1 MNHIKVDIKILIYY
15 NLIGKQVIPIKQ
27 KTKKR
32 FSLFEY
38 VTFSIQNCCGWTLVY
53 MLLQIVS
60 AIFPTL
66 MISISAMFINA
77 FINVYS
83 GIDSIEVLVR
93 YGSLLLLFVL
103 ISYLLPTCVSFAG
116 IRLNADLGTAFDLLL
131 ATKRSRIP
139 YALIENSETYELLER
154 VCADSSGRM
163 YTGIRNLF
171 RAAEYIIR
179 FAGITIT
186 LFVYDVTVGL
196 LTGVLLV
203 LIVPVCIKGGKEDYQ
218 AYEKASEQFRR
229 ARYLRTVLSG
239 RDSAAE
245 RTLFGY
251 SSWMN
256 QKWEAWYGEG
266 RILASVATKQNF
278 IRIKIGSMIS
288 VLVSGGIML
297 LMLPGVS
304 NGTITVGLYI
314 SIITAV
320 IGLVQLMTWNIAG
333 VVEDLVVSQQ
343 YSKDFISFMALEEE
357 APASDPGDRIPVR
370 SIEFRNVSFSYPNCD
385 TKVLDHVSFLL
396 ETGKTYALVGE
407 NGSGKSTVVK
417 LMLGLFKDYDGEIL
431 LNGTELRQLSPG
443 QLQGIYA
450 CSFQD
455 FARYELSVRDNIA
468 IGAGIQMDQVP
479 DAAVREAI
487 DKVGL
492 TDYISAMPNGME
504 TKLGRLEDEGT
515 DLSGGQWQR
524 IAIARALIKDAAVYI
539 MDEPTAALDPM
550 SEKDIYD
557 FIRQAMGGKLGVLI
571 THRLGGAAR
580 TDEIIVLKQGKVWER
595 GTFQSLM
602 GRNGAFAHLYN
613 IQRSWYQ

>member
-1 MNHIKVDIKILIYY
+1 M
-15 NLIGKQVIPIKQ
+15 IPIK
-27 KTKKR
+27 KKNKKR

-38 VTFSIQNCCGWTLVY
+38 ITFSMQNCCGWTLVY

-77 FINVYS
+77 FIEIYAGSGSTGQLVCYS
-83 GIDSIEVLVR
+83 G
-93 YGSLLLLFVL
+93 LLLFFVL
-103 ISYLLPTCVSFAG
+103 IRYLLPTSVSFTG
-116 IRLNADLGTAFDLLL
+116 IRLNADLGTAYDLLL
-131 ATKRSRIP
+131 ANKRSRIQ
-139 YALIENSETYELLER
+139 YALIENSGTYELLER
-154 VCADSSGRM
+154 VCADSSERM

-179 FAGITIT
+179 FAGIMVT
-186 LFVYDVTVGL
+186 LLVYDVTVGL
-196 LTGVLLV
+196 LAGLLLA
-203 LIVPVCIKGGKEDYQ
+203 LIVPICVKGGKEDYQ

-229 ARYLRTVLSG
+229 ARYLRTTLSG

-251 SSWMN
+251 SNWMN
-256 QKWEAWYGEG
+256 KKWEAWYKEG
-266 RILASVATKQNF
+266 RILSAVATKQNF

-304 NGTITVGLYI
+304 NGTISVGLYI

-343 YSKDFISFMALEEE
+343 YSKDYVSFMALEEE
-357 APASDPGDRIPVR
+357 TQSSENGDKINVR
-370 SIEFRNVSFSYPNCD
+370 SIEFRDVSFSYPNCD
-385 TKVLDHVSFLL
+385 TKALDHVSFLL

-417 LMLGLFKDYDGEIL
+417 LMLGLFKDYEGEIFI
-431 LNGTELRQLSPG
+431 NGVELKQLSPG
-443 QLQGIYA
+443 QLQSTYA

-455 FARYELSVRDNIA
+455 FARYELSVKENIA

-487 DKVGL
+487 DKVGF
-492 TDYISAMPNGME
+492 TDYISAMPNDME
-504 TKLGRLEDEGT
+504 TKIGRLEGDGI

-557 FIRQAMGGKLGVLI
+557 FIRQAMVGKLGVLI

-580 TDEIIVLKQGKVWER
+580 TDEIIVLKQGKVCER
-595 GTFQSLM
+595 GTFQGLM
-602 GRNGAFAHLYN
+602 GTNGAFAHLYN